1 MPGEDKSGSVSNAN
15 YSYAVGLYI
24 VFLGVHRIAKYFTS
38 IPDSLFF
45 EKYAE
50 MHRKTFVNYPRHHF
64 FAYVERTSN
73 FSSGTHSIFTNKMVA
88 DRFGSLTVWIMR

>member
-24 VFLGVHRIAKYFTS
+24 VFLGVHRIAKYFTC
-38 IPDSLFF
+38 
-45 EKYAE
+45 
-50 MHRKTFVNYPRHHF
+50 MRRKTFVNYPRHHF